1 VDTRFLALAFS
12 VAAFGF
18 GFFVAMQYE
27 YRRSIHG
34 AVLVGALLGASATT
48 AQVIPTGSLRN
59 TMWNGQQAG
68 IIAMDSLL
76 LPGMYGLGPLEYLRG
91 EITVLDVKPI
101 VSFMA
106 DDTTVIVE
114 QRPDAKAPFFVRQQV
129 KKWAAFGL
137 PAEVVDLPSLDAF
150 LLKHQ
155 AHKEEPFF
163 FRLHGT
169 VRDAEA
175 HVMDLPPGT
184 VLEGPALAHA
194 TQKTFTVR
202 DAEVELVGVFS
213 TKHQAVFTH
222 HGSNIHVHLIAA
234 DGSLMGHL
242 DRLRLDPSQMQ
253 LQVAEE

>member
-1 VDTRFLALAFS
+1 
-12 VAAFGF
+12 
-18 GFFVAMQYE
+18 
-27 YRRSIHG
+27 
-34 AVLVGALLGASATT
+34 
-48 AQVIPTGSLRN
+48 
-59 TMWNGQQAG
+59 MWNGQQAG
-68 IIAMDSLL
+68 IIAMDTLL

-91 EITVLDVKPI
+91 EITLLDGRPI
-101 VSFMA
+101 VSLMA

-129 KKWAAFGL
+129 KGWVPMDL
-137 PAEVVDLPSLDAF
+137 IAEVVDLPSLDAF

-155 AHKEEPFF
+155 AHREEPFF

-169 VRDAEA
+169 VREAEA

-184 VLEGPALAHA
+184 VLEGPAVAHA

-222 HGSNIHVHLIAA
+222 HDSNIHVHIITA
-234 DGSLMGHL
+234 DGALMGHL
-242 DRLRLDPSQMQ
+242 DRLRMDPVRVRSE
-253 LQVAEE
+253 LAVE

>member
-1 VDTRFLALAFS
+1 MLF
-12 VAAFGF
+12 
-18 GFFVAMQYE
+18 
-27 YRRSIHG
+27 
-34 AVLVGALLGASATT
+34 GALLGASATT

-91 EITVLDVKPI
+91 EITLLDGKPI

-114 QRPDAKAPFFVRQQV
+114 QRPDARAPFFVRQQV
-129 KKWAAFGL
+129 KAWAAVDL

-150 LLKHQ
+150 LMRHK
-155 AHKEEPFF
+155 AHREEPFF
-163 FRLHGT
+163 FRLRGM
-169 VRDAEA
+169 VREAEA

-194 TQKTFTVR
+194 TQKIFTVR
-202 DAEVELVGVFS
+202 EAEVELIGVFS

-222 HGSNIHVHLIAA
+222 HDSNIHVHLITA

-242 DRLRLDPSQMQ
+242 DRLRMDPARMRLD
-253 LQVAEE
+253 LAAE